1 VEFIVLAVVLLLS
14 SLVAK
19 NAVTSSRSSTKV
31 HCNRST
37 KSILGVEGT
46 EKIPGGKTVGALCV
60 AFSDADV
67 VGALVLAVV
76 ILVGTEG
83 DDEEALTGDAE
94 GALVGV
100 VVGEAERTGDD
111 DDGGDAGA
119 AVGTE
124 GFVVLVVL
132 VLVLV
137 VVVVVGG
144 GADGDGAVGGDTK
157 RNVYCEYA

>member
-1 VEFIVLAVVLLLS
+1 
-14 SLVAK
+14 
-19 NAVTSSRSSTKV
+19 
-31 HCNRST
+31 
-37 KSILGVEGT
+37 
-46 EKIPGGKTVGALCV
+46 V
-60 AFSDADV
+60 AFSDAEV
-67 VGALVLAVV
+67 VGALLLAVV

-111 DDGGDAGA
+111 DDGGGGDAGA

-124 GFVVLVVL
+124 GFVVLVL

-137 VVVVVGG
+137 VVVVGGG

>member
-1 VEFIVLAVVLLLS
+1 
-14 SLVAK
+14 
-19 NAVTSSRSSTKV
+19 
-31 HCNRST
+31 
-37 KSILGVEGT
+37 LGVEGT

-60 AFSDADV
+60 AFSDAEV
-67 VGALVLAVV
+67 VGALLLAVV

-111 DDGGDAGA
+111 DGGGGGGDAGA

-124 GFVVLVVL
+124 GFVVLVL
-132 VLVLV
+132 VL

-144 GADGDGAVGGDTK
+144 GADGDGAVGSDTK